1 MNNEKS
7 QADYP
12 SSHYLSNLNNP
23 HATNQTIH
31 LNRLP
36 TLGEILANKTKSP
49 VDLRTFYRYMDEIEG
64 KLDHLDFWFELINH
78 LNLCKHYVKGLRDSI
93 VRQSYNHYTSGGVGS
108 VTGTGTNAGVT
119 SSSSGAPGSPTDP
132 FQSPGDGK
140 HKSLSSSI
148 LLDLI
153 LNDHILE
160 DSDSNR
166 LSQFLRGDIQLENA
180 DPKLRD
186 MILRYNDSNNR
197 SSNGSSVLATP
208 TQTSFVFSK
217 PPTPNIQGASA
228 NRRYSSHSKLVDEQS
243 LGESMEIGQADRAV
257 NPNMIPLRKETS
269 INPALL
275 ERLVHRPQ
283 SESNSFIT
291 RNNLKESSHNLLL
304 KYFVEDSEKNLYL
317 PERMNRDIIKA
328 IEVEGRD
335 DPDIFHDVRIFV
347 FSRLENDYLP
357 RFLNFVAIRNVNHTG
372 FMRIFLGFFFIFVA
386 FWVGFI
392 FIFLNTRKSL
402 RPVVLVPYGIGFYF
416 LITSVYLVDPLLIL
430 LGYGESFT
438 RENTF
443 LVVRDKFVR
452 NLLLRRSIWVAFL
465 VVLCTAAL
473 TILFVFVPG
482 HRL

>member
-12 SSHYLSNLNNP
+12 NTHYLSNLNNP

-64 KLDHLDFWFELINH
+64 KLDYLDFWFELINH

-93 VRQSYNHYTSGGVGS
+93 VRQSYNHYTGGGTNSSGGG
-108 VTGTGTNAGVT
+108 GG
-119 SSSSGAPGSPTDP
+119 PGSPTDP

-186 MILRYNDSNNR
+186 MILRYNETTNNR
-197 SSNGSSVLATP
+197 SSNGSSILGTP
-208 TQTSFVFSK
+208 TQISFVFSK
-217 PPTPNIQGASA
+217 PPTPNVQGGGG
-228 NRRYSSHSKLVDEQS
+228 NEKRFSSHSKLMDEQS
-243 LGESMEIGQADRAV
+243 LGESMEIGQADRAI
-257 NPNMIPLRKETS
+257 NPNMAPLKKETS

-275 ERLVHRPQ
+275 EKLVHRPM

-317 PERMNRDIIKA
+317 PNKMNKEIIKA

-335 DPDIFHDVRIFV
+335 DPDIFHDVRLFV

-372 FMRIFLGFFFIFVA
+372 FLRIFLGFFFIFIA
-386 FWVGFI
+386 FWIGFI

-402 RPVVLVPYGIGFYF
+402 RLLILIPYAIGFYF
-416 LITSVYLVDPLLIL
+416 LITSVYLVDPILIW

-438 RENTF
+438 RENSF
-443 LVVRDKFVR
+443 LLIKDKFVR
-452 NLLLRRSIWVAFL
+452 NLLLRRSIWVTFL
-465 VVLCTAAL
+465 VALCTAIL
-473 TILFVFVPG
+473 TILFVLVPG